1 MIKKQIKIIKIKT
14 KVNIKSNSKGWNWK
28 INSLRTKFDII
39 NK

>member
-28 INSLRTKFDII
+28 KIFKKIYI
-39 NK
+39 